1 MQAAQSLIFEEIFIE
16 EKQLIKV
23 KWEELKERIFVT
35 LLIQQKVVF
44 EMNFLCFHTKRRR
57 PLLNRNFLREK
68 YSLWIKCAPQF
79 WHISHQRTFTTLLR
93 SIHSSSVV
101 GLSLVTFVHLRMP
114 KRRVVGNLSL
124 VI

>member
-44 EMNFLCFHTKRRR
+44 EMNFLCFLTESRR
-57 PLLNRNFLREK
+57 PCF
-68 YSLWIKCAPQF
+68 
-79 WHISHQRTFTTLLR
+79 
-93 SIHSSSVV
+93 
-101 GLSLVTFVHLRMP
+101 
-114 KRRVVGNLSL
+114 
-124 VI
+124 

>member
-1 MQAAQSLIFEEIFIE
+1 MHAAQSLIFEEIFIE

-68 YSLWIKCAPQF
+68 YSNSQNVAK
-79 WHISHQRTFTTLLR
+79 SEKTF
-93 SIHSSSVV
+93 
-101 GLSLVTFVHLRMP
+101 LSDFYTVNMV
-114 KRRVVGNLSL
+114 
-124 VI
+124 